1 METSEKNNKREDRKD
16 KLLNR
21 SFEKEKVIK
30 CRLLEKGSSQNI
42 IN

>member
-1 METSEKNNKREDRKD
+1 METNENKTKRKDRKE
-16 KLLNR
+16 KLKNR
-21 SFEKEKVIK
+21 SFSKEKVIK